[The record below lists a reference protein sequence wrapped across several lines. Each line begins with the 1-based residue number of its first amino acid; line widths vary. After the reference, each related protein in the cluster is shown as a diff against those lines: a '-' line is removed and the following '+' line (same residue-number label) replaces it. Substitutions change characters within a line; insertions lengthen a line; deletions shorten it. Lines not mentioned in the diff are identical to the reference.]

1 MSGKLFGLESRHA
14 RLRCRIAGLLLLSLA
29 LPACSSLPAIR
40 PSALPGQADIQERC
54 RSFFPDGPH
63 AFTHVIEA
71 RLPDESRMSAM
82 GVVLV
87 DPSRDWVHSMILT
100 VEGFVLFDAR
110 HQGGLTVNRAVG
122 PFASPDFAEK
132 IMADVRLAFLPP
144 PGRLTGAGL
153 LENGFP
159 VCRYED
165 DAGLARDVLGG
176 RDFAWAVHQYDGS
189 HSLSH
194 RVRAYSRNAGG
205 IPERIEISRHR
216 FPRYGLKLTLL
227 QAERLP
233 AGDARLRP

>member
-1 MSGKLFGLESRHA
+1 MSGKPFRPESRRA
-14 RLRCRIAGLLLLSLA
+14 RLRGRNIGFLLLPLVLAACAGL
-29 LPACSSLPAIR
+29 PEIR
-40 PSALPGQADIQERC
+40 PSTLPGQADIRERC

-63 AFTHVIEA
+63 AFTHVVEA

-87 DPSRDWVHSMILT
+87 DPSRESVHSVIMT

-132 IMADVRLAFLPP
+132 VMADVRLAFLPP
-144 PGRLTGAGL
+144 PGRPTAAGL

-165 DAGLARDVLGG
+165 DAGLARDVLVG

-189 HSLSH
+189 HGITH
-194 RVRAYSRNAGG
+194 RVRAYSQNAAG
-205 IPERIEISRHR
+205 IPERIEISRHL
-216 FPRYGLKLTLL
+216 FPSYGLKLTLL
-227 QAERLP
+227 QAERIP
-233 AGDARLRP
+233 GDDARLKP